1 MHRALTG
8 AACCAAAAL
17 ALAATTASAPASA
30 VTYSCGGLY
39 TDYVGALVLDTPFVG
54 TAVLDGVSR
63 AMTVAPVKVNDN
75 MLSVEIVTAGQSRQT
90 TADFEVRTDTTGRGQ
105 IFFSSYSG
113 EGVSTNLICASGTR
127 VTSIT
132 GMVATQDGPAEFTVT
147 RT

>member
-1 MHRALTG
+1 MHRVMLST
-8 AACCAAAAL
+8 ACCAAAAL
-17 ALAATTASAPASA
+17 ALLTAPAPASA
-30 VTYSCGGLY
+30 VVYGCGGRY
-39 TDYVGALVLDTPFVG
+39 TDYVGALAVDAPFVG
-54 TAVLDGVSR
+54 SAVLDGVSR
-63 AMTVAPVKVNDN
+63 AMTVAPVKADDN

-113 EGVSTNLICASGTR
+113 EGVSTNLICTAGTR

-147 RT
+147 RP